1 MSPALDCSSP
11 AQRSFHA
18 NWRNLSNVFG
28 ETSAFTVNIVALF
41 VVFSCRKQH
50 LPTTLPNRYFVGSFD
65 VSFLILTPIGVRE
78 TGTELPRL

>member
-41 VVFSCRKQH
+41 VVFFMSQTAFAH
-50 LPTTLPNRYFVGSFD
+50 DPA
-65 VSFLILTPIGVRE
+65 
-78 TGTELPRL
+78 